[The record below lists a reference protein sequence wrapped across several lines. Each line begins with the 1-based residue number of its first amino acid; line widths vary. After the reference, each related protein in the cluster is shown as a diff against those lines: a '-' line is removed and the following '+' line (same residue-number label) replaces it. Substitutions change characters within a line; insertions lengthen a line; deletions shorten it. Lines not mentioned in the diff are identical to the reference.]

1 MSVKHFTSNLIMK
14 FWNLKLWNM
23 TYWHDN
29 KWAITL
35 IRTRRRVAVMAD
47 KRAHSSDNV
56 FPKKKHK
63 SGSQK
68 RREQDNKLLL
78 ESAKNVKPLT
88 SFFKSRPA
96 SATTSLTGKL

>member
-1 MSVKHFTSNLIMK
+1 
-14 FWNLKLWNM
+14 
-23 TYWHDN
+23 
-29 KWAITL
+29 
-35 IRTRRRVAVMAD
+35 MAD
-47 KRAHSSDNV
+47 KRGHISDNTRDSGNI

-88 SFFKSRPA
+88 SFFKA
-96 SATTSLTGKL
+96 SATTSLSGNL